1 MMEARSLFLKKG
13 FSILTVFS
21 KSGFFVGVCVC
32 VRSNSKDTKFIQ
44 FHVFGIQSTQW
55 SMKYGV
61 LQVAVFIVPFDIRQ
75 SSLQA
80 SAYDIQRNDVAILKK
95 STSCI
100 LNNT

>member
-21 KSGFFVGVCVC
+21 KSGFFGF
-32 VRSNSKDTKFIQ
+32 RSNSKDTKFIQ

>member
-1 MMEARSLFLKKG
+1 
-13 FSILTVFS
+13 
-21 KSGFFVGVCVC
+21 
-32 VRSNSKDTKFIQ
+32 
-44 FHVFGIQSTQW
+44 
-55 SMKYGV
+55 MKYGV